1 MLFNTCFKAARE
13 SMVLLLAAITEGVVT
28 AGLEPGIVFKS
39 SDVMPESDV
48 TDML

>member
-1 MLFNTCFKAARE
+1 MLFNTCFRAARE
-13 SMVLLLAAITEGVVT
+13 STVLPAMTEGVVT